1 MPEVSG
7 LDRFVTSIHGDREGE
22 MMLEGISTL

>member
-7 LDRFVTSIHGDREGE
+7 LDRLVTSIHGDRDGE
-22 MMLEGISTL
+22 MMLEEMSTL